1 MEDFHKIGNKVDA
14 ISSDNDH
21 LSEDVLGIR
30 EEHNNQASEI
40 DALKTKVNSLL
51 QEIGE
56 KPIEWSENVSIEEI
70 NDSVYKALPIMDK
83 SERDRVYDL
92 NEVDVM
98 VACLAGLLGVI
109 VDFLVVKI
117 PKDVKYQ
124 GKFQQGGSS
133 LTALLRKIGVTQD
146 GKTSKWIEAL
156 EEKFKVNY
164 DLSINSDIKGMGPK
178 NHRIFSLAHDP
189 SPVGLLFA
197 MKDLAS
203 GTFSYIDKDG
213 ILRVMKV
220 KESDFSRLLTAPIE
234 WLGHIISDIFT
245 SMGVPVPGHCLLRM
259 LNVGELGPKK
269 RSIKQIAEYM
279 YYNGYDMR
287 HLMTMSVSDLII
299 SFVVRVYYA
308 LISPVSEQPAETISD
323 EAYAK
328 IKGNIKLH
336 NLLFTAYSVAACGNV
351 AKVCAYEGNP
361 TAFNYAIWAAFT
373 KEALTQ
379 VVILSRET
387 KTTEK
392 VIEGRHVID
401 ENFERLLQHFS

>member
-1 MEDFHKIGNKVDA
+1 MEDFHKIGNKVDT
-14 ISSDNDH
+14 ISSDNEH
-21 LSEDVLGIR
+21 LSEEVHDIR
-30 EEHNNQASEI
+30 EEYINQASDI
-40 DALKTKVNSLL
+40 DALKAKVNSLIK
-51 QEIGE
+51 EVGGE
-56 KPIEWSENVSIEEI
+56 PIEWSEDVSIEEI
-70 NDSVYKALPIMDK
+70 NDCMYEALPSMDK
-83 SERDRVYDL
+83 SARDRAYDL
-92 NEVDVM
+92 NKVDVM
-98 VACLAGLLGVI
+98 VACLAGLLGVV

-133 LTALLRKIGVTQD
+133 LTGLLRSIGVTQD

-213 ILRVMKV
+213 FLKVMKV
-220 KESDFSRLLTAPIE
+220 KEPDFSRLLTAPIE

-245 SMGVPVPGHCLLRM
+245 SMGVPVPGHCLLR
-259 LNVGELGPKK
+259 LLKVGEFGPKN

-287 HLMTMSVSDLII
+287 HLATMSVVDIVI
-299 SFVVRVYYA
+299 SFVVRVFYA
-308 LISPVSEQPAETISD
+308 LISPANEQQAETISD
-323 EAYAK
+323 AAYTK
-328 IKGNIKLH
+328 LKSNIKLH

-351 AKVCAYEGNP
+351 AKVCAYQGNP

-379 VVILSRET
+379 VVILSRNS

-392 VIEGRHVID
+392 VIEGRNVID